1 MRKFNGNYH
10 KMRMI
15 EEKFIIN
22 EEQDIVVCRQKYAI
36 LPDID
41 WRRTNI
47 ISYDIDGK
55 MIVSTGTAR
64 CSKDDMFDEK
74 TGRMIAQT
82 RASMKSYRK
91 YRKWA
96 SALVDEA
103 ERILNRC
110 RNTVSAAMDFS
121 EHDRKKIAELMK

>member
-22 EEQDIVVCRQKYAI
+22 EEQGIVVCRQKYVI

-64 CSKDDMFDEK
+64 CSKDDSPDE
-74 TGRMIAQT
+74 GEHEVVQEIQEMDVG
-82 RASMKSYRK
+82 
-91 YRKWA
+91 
-96 SALVDEA
+96 LG
-103 ERILNRC
+103 RC

-121 EHDRKKIAELMK
+121 EHDQKKIVELMK